1 MLSILYI
8 LLSLGMKSCLTT
20 IPIFKISLSLNALR
34 YYLKSGL
41 SSLNKQILFEIF
53 LMKPIKIM
61 RDLNLKCVFW
71 VWCMQRF
78 NQSFTKRED
87 CKVLLL
93 LFLKVLFH
101 VVDDQ
106 KYVQIHMHKL
116 LAVATTLCNA

>member
-1 MLSILYI
+1 
-8 LLSLGMKSCLTT
+8 MKSCLTT

-61 RDLNLKCVFW
+61 RDLNLKCVFGFDACNDSINLSQKEKI
-71 VWCMQRF
+71 V
-78 NQSFTKRED
+78 N
-87 CKVLLL
+87 VLLL

>member
-8 LLSLGMKSCLTT
+8 LLSLGMKSCLTF
-20 IPIFKISLSLNALR
+20 IPIFKMPLSLNALR

-71 VWCMQRF
+71 GLMHATI
-78 NQSFTKRED
+78 QSIFHKKRR
-87 CKVLLL
+87 L
-93 LFLKVLFH
+93 
-101 VVDDQ
+101 
-106 KYVQIHMHKL
+106 
-116 LAVATTLCNA
+116 